1 MSNNIQRP
9 HGMSQLDYL
18 WINFGGYKVSNEA
31 SSIPKEDVI
40 LTEQALTDL
49 IQKSTSGGITALT
62 FREHPTKTDTMELI
76 GTSINGSVLTVVE
89 MPKEVHVQSFSH
101 RTVTQTDIDN
111 GAPYPI
117 NSEVLSIALTNGIEY
132 LVSLEE
138 LNLVIRGGDTDTIST
153 NVTNS
158 VVNSHLKIDAG
169 NNSISVVE
177 IKSNSNGIYSN
188 LKISQKSTGLELTK
202 EEDGLSGSIPLGTTG
217 YSIKFDQMTL
227 SQYQALET
235 KDPSTLYFITDKPYI
250 YLGGTRYGVDMN
262 PGEVP
267 IVSLVYDSD
276 HMLLSYKKAD
286 GSDIQ
291 QIHMGPANEDTP
303 GMMSTETYIELQE
316 LKKALD
322 GIVNVKEYIAEE
334 VSKAAFSIE
343 FGDESNGT
351 KSLNLKNGKG
361 DIISSVNI
369 DVESYLEF
377 GVSKIADAQDVEDSG
392 GTVQEG
398 HQILVL
404 TLTSGNKIYIDLN
417 QLVDVYTGLNT
428 KSITLSVSNNQISAD
443 LNISKDD
450 QILYIYDDGVR
461 AHFQIV
467 RQPGRIL
474 FYGKTQTDTD
484 KLAEIQLA
492 DTVITTAFIEKATE
506 ETYTKYPPRYIDSKP
521 YDQLTNPIVLG
532 TPYFIIV
539 FGSDTGDSSTSYQY
553 NDYISINPILNTLVL
568 SPNEGNI
575 ITRDENGY
583 LYGSINWIEVQ

>member
-1 MSNNIQRP
+1 MSNDIQRP

-18 WINFGGYKVSNEA
+18 WVNFGGYKVSNEA
-31 SSIPKEDVI
+31 SSIPQEDVI

-111 GAPYPI
+111 GVPYPI
-117 NSEVLSIALTNGIEY
+117 NSEVLSIVLTNGTEY

-153 NVTNS
+153 NVTNG

-202 EEDGLSGSIPLGTTG
+202 EEDGLSGRIPLGTTG

-267 IVSLVYDSD
+267 IVSLVYDTD

-291 QIHMGPANEDTP
+291 QIHMGPADENTP

-351 KSLNLKNGKG
+351 KPLNLKNGKG

-467 RQPGRIL
+467 RQPGKIL

-583 LYGSINWIEVQ
+583 LYGSINWIEV

>member
-1 MSNNIQRP
+1 MSNDIQRP

-18 WINFGGYKVSNEA
+18 WVNFGGYKVSNGA
-31 SSIPKEDVI
+31 SSIPQEDVI

-111 GAPYPI
+111 GVPYPI
-117 NSEVLSIALTNGIEY
+117 NSEVLSIVLTNGTEY

-153 NVTNS
+153 NVTNG

-202 EEDGLSGSIPLGTTG
+202 EEDGLSGRIPLGTTG

-267 IVSLVYDSD
+267 IVSLVYDAD

-291 QIHMGPANEDTP
+291 QIHMGPADENTP

-351 KSLNLKNGKG
+351 KPLNLKNGKG

-417 QLVDVYTGLNT
+417 QLVDVYTGLDT

-467 RQPGRIL
+467 RQPGKIL

-583 LYGSINWIEVQ
+583 LYGSINWIKV

>member
-1 MSNNIQRP
+1 MSNDIQRP
-9 HGMSQLDYL
+9 QGMSQLDYL
-18 WINFGGYKVSNEA
+18 WVNFRGYKVSNEA
-31 SSIPKEDVI
+31 SSIPQEDVI

-111 GAPYPI
+111 GVPYPI
-117 NSEVLSIALTNGIEY
+117 NSEVLSIVLTNGTEY

-153 NVTNS
+153 NVTNG

-202 EEDGLSGSIPLGTTG
+202 EEDGLSGRIPLGTTG

-250 YLGGTRYGVDMN
+250 YLGGTRYGVDMS

-267 IVSLVYDSD
+267 IVSLVYDAD

-291 QIHMGPANEDTP
+291 QIHMGPADENTP

-351 KSLNLKNGKG
+351 KPLNLKNGKG

-404 TLTSGNKIYIDLN
+404 TLTSGNKIYVDLN

-450 QILYIYDDGVR
+450 QILYIYNDGVR

-467 RQPGRIL
+467 RQPGKIL

-492 DTVITTAFIEKATE
+492 DTVITTAFIEKATG

-583 LYGSINWIEVQ
+583 LYGSINWIEV

>member
-1 MSNNIQRP
+1 MSNDIQRP

-18 WINFGGYKVSNEA
+18 WVNFGGYKVSNEA

-40 LTEQALTDL
+40 LTEQALTNL

-62 FREHPTKTDTMELI
+62 FREHPTKTDTMELV
-76 GTSINGSVLTVVE
+76 GTSINGSVLTIVE
-89 MPKEVHVQSFSH
+89 MPKEIHVQSFSH
-101 RTVTQTDIDN
+101 RTITQTDIDN
-111 GAPYPI
+111 GVPYPI
-117 NSEVLSIALTNGIEY
+117 NSEVLSIVLTNGTEY

-153 NVTNS
+153 NVTNG

-202 EEDGLSGSIPLGTTG
+202 EEDGLSGRIPLGTTG

-267 IVSLVYDSD
+267 IVSLVYDAD

-291 QIHMGPANEDTP
+291 QIHMGPADENTP

-351 KSLNLKNGKG
+351 KPLNLKNGKG

-369 DVESYLEF
+369 DIESYLEF

-404 TLTSGNKIYIDLN
+404 TLTSGNKIYVDLN

-428 KSITLSVSNNQISAD
+428 KSINLQIDNKVVSAN
-443 LNISKDD
+443 LNISAND
-450 QILYIYDDGVR
+450 QVLYVYDDGVR
-461 AHFQIV
+461 AHVQIV
-467 RQPGRIL
+467 RQAGKII
-474 FYGKTQTDTD
+474 FYGKTQTDVD
-484 KLAEIQLA
+484 KLGEVELA
-492 DTVITTAFIEKATE
+492 DTLIKYTFIRQANEN
-506 ETYTKYPPRYIDSKP
+506 TYVQYPPRNIDGSP
-521 YDQLTNPIVLG
+521 YDRITNPIVIG
-532 TPYFIIV
+532 APYFVMV
-539 FGSDTGDSSTSYQY
+539 FGSDTGDSSTSYKY
-553 NDYISINPILNTLVL
+553 NDYISINPILNALVL
-568 SPNEGNI
+568 SPNKGNI
-575 ITRDENGY
+575 LTRDENGY
-583 LYGSINWIEVQ
+583 LYGSINWIEV

>member
-1 MSNNIQRP
+1 MSNDIQRP
-9 HGMSQLDYL
+9 HGMSQLDFL
-18 WINFGGYKVSNEA
+18 WVNFGGYKISNEA
-31 SSIPKEDVI
+31 SSIPQEDVI

-117 NSEVLSIALTNGIEY
+117 NSEVLSIVLTNGTEY

-153 NVTNS
+153 NVTNG

-267 IVSLVYDSD
+267 IVSLVYDAD

-351 KSLNLKNGKG
+351 KPLNLKNGKG

-467 RQPGRIL
+467 RQPGKIL

-583 LYGSINWIEVQ
+583 LYGSINWIEV

>member
-1 MSNNIQRP
+1 MSNDIQRP

-18 WINFGGYKVSNEA
+18 WVNFGGYKVSNEA
-31 SSIPKEDVI
+31 SSIPQEDVI

-111 GAPYPI
+111 GVPYPI
-117 NSEVLSIALTNGIEY
+117 NSEVLSIVLTNGTEY

-153 NVTNS
+153 NVTNG

-202 EEDGLSGSIPLGTTG
+202 EEDGLSGRIPLGTTG

-250 YLGGTRYGVDMN
+250 YLGGTRYGVDMS

-267 IVSLVYDSD
+267 IVSLVYDAD

-291 QIHMGPANEDTP
+291 QIHMGPADENTP

-351 KSLNLKNGKG
+351 KPLNLKNGKG

-404 TLTSGNKIYIDLN
+404 TLTSGNKIYVDLN

-428 KSITLSVSNNQISAD
+428 KSITLSVSNNQISAN

-461 AHFQIV
+461 AHFQVV
-467 RQPGRIL
+467 RQPGKIL

-568 SPNEGNI
+568 SPNKGNI

-583 LYGSINWIEVQ
+583 LYGSINWIEV

>member
-1 MSNNIQRP
+1 MSNDIQRP

-18 WINFGGYKVSNEA
+18 WVNFGGYKVSNEA
-31 SSIPKEDVI
+31 SSIPQEDVI

-111 GAPYPI
+111 GVPYPI
-117 NSEVLSIALTNGIEY
+117 NSEVLSIVLTNGTEY

-153 NVTNS
+153 NVTNG

-202 EEDGLSGSIPLGTTG
+202 EEDGLSGRIPLGTTG

-250 YLGGTRYGVDMN
+250 YLGGTRYGVDMS

-267 IVSLVYDSD
+267 IVSLVYDAD

-291 QIHMGPANEDTP
+291 QIHMGPADENTP

-351 KSLNLKNGKG
+351 KPLNLKNGKG

-467 RQPGRIL
+467 RQPGKIL

-583 LYGSINWIEVQ
+583 LYGSINWIEV

>member
-1 MSNNIQRP
+1 MSNDIQRP

-18 WINFGGYKVSNEA
+18 WVNFGGYKVSNEA
-31 SSIPKEDVI
+31 SSIPQEDVI

-111 GAPYPI
+111 GVPYPI
-117 NSEVLSIALTNGIEY
+117 NSEVLSIVLTNGTEY

-153 NVTNS
+153 NVTNG

-202 EEDGLSGSIPLGTTG
+202 EEDGLSGRIPLGTTG

-267 IVSLVYDSD
+267 IVSLVYDAD

-291 QIHMGPANEDTP
+291 QIHMGPADENTP

-351 KSLNLKNGKG
+351 KPLNLKNGKG

-450 QILYIYDDGVR
+450 QILHIYDDGVR

-467 RQPGRIL
+467 RQPGKIL

-492 DTVITTAFIEKATE
+492 DTIITTAFIEKATE

-583 LYGSINWIEVQ
+583 LYGSINWIEV

>member
-1 MSNNIQRP
+1 MSNDIQRP

-18 WINFGGYKVSNEA
+18 WVNFGGYKVSNEA
-31 SSIPKEDVI
+31 SSIPQEDVI

-111 GAPYPI
+111 GVPYPI
-117 NSEVLSIALTNGIEY
+117 NSEVLSIVLTNGTEY

-153 NVTNS
+153 NVTNG
-158 VVNSHLKIDAG
+158 VVNSHLKINAG

-202 EEDGLSGSIPLGTTG
+202 EEDGLSGRIPLGTTG

-250 YLGGTRYGVDMN
+250 YLGRTRYGVDMN

-267 IVSLVYDSD
+267 IVSLVYDAD

-291 QIHMGPANEDTP
+291 QIHMGPADENTP

-351 KSLNLKNGKG
+351 KPLNLKNGKG

-461 AHFQIV
+461 AHFQII
-467 RQPGRIL
+467 RQPGKIL

-583 LYGSINWIEVQ
+583 LYGSINWIEV

>member
-1 MSNNIQRP
+1 MSNDIQRP

-18 WINFGGYKVSNEA
+18 WVNFGGYKVSNEA
-31 SSIPKEDVI
+31 SSIPQEDVI

-111 GAPYPI
+111 GVPYPI
-117 NSEVLSIALTNGIEY
+117 NSEVLSIVLTNGTEY

-153 NVTNS
+153 NVTNG

-202 EEDGLSGSIPLGTTG
+202 EEDGLSGRIPLGTTG

-267 IVSLVYDSD
+267 IVSLVYDAD

-351 KSLNLKNGKG
+351 KPLNLKNGKG

-392 GTVQEG
+392 GAVQEG

-404 TLTSGNKIYIDLN
+404 TLTSGNKIYVDLN

-443 LNISKDD
+443 LNISEDD

-467 RQPGRIL
+467 RQPGKIL

-521 YDQLTNPIVLG
+521 YDQLTNPIILG

-583 LYGSINWIEVQ
+583 LYGSINWIEV

>member
-1 MSNNIQRP
+1 MSNDIQRP

-18 WINFGGYKVSNEA
+18 WVNFGGYKVSNEA
-31 SSIPKEDVI
+31 SSIPQEDVI

-111 GAPYPI
+111 GVPYPI
-117 NSEVLSIALTNGIEY
+117 NSEVLSIVLTNGTEY

-153 NVTNS
+153 NVTNG

-202 EEDGLSGSIPLGTTG
+202 EEDGLSGRIPLGTTG

-250 YLGGTRYGVDMN
+250 YLGGTRYGVDMS

-267 IVSLVYDSD
+267 IVSLVYDAD

-291 QIHMGPANEDTP
+291 QIHMGPADENTP

-351 KSLNLKNGKG
+351 KPLNLKNGKG

-450 QILYIYDDGVR
+450 QILYIYNDGVR
-461 AHFQIV
+461 AHFQVV
-467 RQPGRIL
+467 RQPGKIL

-583 LYGSINWIEVQ
+583 LYGSINWIEV

>member
-1 MSNNIQRP
+1 MSNDIQRP

-18 WINFGGYKVSNEA
+18 WVNFGGYKVSNEA
-31 SSIPKEDVI
+31 SSIPQEDVI

-111 GAPYPI
+111 GVPYPI
-117 NSEVLSIALTNGIEY
+117 NSEVLSIVLTNGTEY

-153 NVTNS
+153 NVTNG

-202 EEDGLSGSIPLGTTG
+202 EEDGLSGRIPLGTTG

-267 IVSLVYDSD
+267 IVSLVYDAD

-351 KSLNLKNGKG
+351 KPLNLKNGKG

-404 TLTSGNKIYIDLN
+404 TLTSGNKIYVDLN

-428 KSITLSVSNNQISAD
+428 KSITLSVSNNQISAN

-461 AHFQIV
+461 AHFQVV
-467 RQPGRIL
+467 RQPGKIL
-474 FYGKTQTDTD
+474 FYGKTQTDAD

-492 DTVITTAFIEKATE
+492 DTVITTAFIEKATG

-583 LYGSINWIEVQ
+583 LYGSINWIEV

>member
-1 MSNNIQRP
+1 MSNDIQRP

-18 WINFGGYKVSNEA
+18 WVNFGGYKVSNEA

-49 IQKSTSGGITALT
+49 IQKSTSGGITTLT
-62 FREHPTKTDTMELI
+62 FREHPTKTDTMELV
-76 GTSINGSVLTVVE
+76 GTSINGSVLTIVE
-89 MPKEVHVQSFSH
+89 MPKEVHVKSFSH

-111 GAPYPI
+111 GVPYPI
-117 NSEVLSIALTNGIEY
+117 NSEVLSIVLTNEVEY

-138 LNLVIRGGDTDTIST
+138 LNLIIRGGDTDTVST
-153 NVTNS
+153 NVTNG
-158 VVNSHLKIDAG
+158 VVNSHLKIDSG

-177 IKSNSNGIYSN
+177 IKSNNNGIYSN
-188 LKISQKSTGLELTK
+188 LKISQKNTGLELTK
-202 EEDGLSGSIPLGTTG
+202 EEDGLSGKIPLGSTG

-235 KDPSTLYFITDKPYI
+235 KDPSTLYFIIDKPYI

-267 IVSLVYDSD
+267 IVSIVYDTD

-291 QIHMGPANEDTP
+291 QIHMGPATESTP

-316 LKKALD
+316 LKKTLD
-322 GIVNVKEYIAEE
+322 GIVNAKEYIAEE

-351 KSLNLKNGKG
+351 KPLNLKNGKG

-377 GVSKIADAQDVEDSG
+377 GISKIADAQDVEDSG
-392 GTVQEG
+392 GAVQEG

-443 LNISKDD
+443 LNISKND
-450 QILYIYDDGVR
+450 QILYVYEDGVR
-461 AHFQIV
+461 AHFQVV
-467 RQPGRIL
+467 RQPGKIL
-474 FYGKTQTDTD
+474 FYGKTQTDAD

-492 DTVITTAFIEKATE
+492 DTVITTAFIEKATQ

-583 LYGSINWIEVQ
+583 LYGSINWIEV

>member
-1 MSNNIQRP
+1 MSNDIQRP

-18 WINFGGYKVSNEA
+18 WVNFGGYKVSNEA
-31 SSIPKEDVI
+31 SSIPQEDVI

-62 FREHPTKTDTMELI
+62 FREHPTKTDTMKLI

-111 GAPYPI
+111 GVPYPI
-117 NSEVLSIALTNGIEY
+117 NSEVLSIVLTNGTEY

-153 NVTNS
+153 NVTNG

-202 EEDGLSGSIPLGTTG
+202 EEDGLSGRIPLGTTG

-267 IVSLVYDSD
+267 IVSLVYDAD

-291 QIHMGPANEDTP
+291 QIHMGPADENTP

-334 VSKAAFSIE
+334 VSKAAFSIV
-343 FGDESNGT
+343 FGDESNGI
-351 KSLNLKNGKG
+351 KPLNLKNGKG

-392 GTVQEG
+392 GIVQEG

-467 RQPGRIL
+467 RQPGKIL
-474 FYGKTQTDTD
+474 FYGKTQTDAD

-583 LYGSINWIEVQ
+583 LYGSINWIEV

>member
-1 MSNNIQRP
+1 MSNDIQRP

-18 WINFGGYKVSNEA
+18 WVNFGGYKVSNEA
-31 SSIPKEDVI
+31 SSIPQEDVI

-111 GAPYPI
+111 GVPYPI
-117 NSEVLSIALTNGIEY
+117 NSEVLSIVLTNGTEY

-153 NVTNS
+153 NVTNG

-202 EEDGLSGSIPLGTTG
+202 EEDGLSGRIPLGTTG

-250 YLGGTRYGVDMN
+250 YLGGTRYGVDMS

-267 IVSLVYDSD
+267 IVSLVYDAD

-291 QIHMGPANEDTP
+291 QIHMGPADENTP

-351 KSLNLKNGKG
+351 KPLNLKNGKG

-417 QLVDVYTGLNT
+417 QLVDVYIGLNT

-467 RQPGRIL
+467 RQPGKIL
-474 FYGKTQTDTD
+474 FYGKTQTDAD

-492 DTVITTAFIEKATE
+492 DTVITTAFIEKATG

-583 LYGSINWIEVQ
+583 LYGSINWIEV

>member
-1 MSNNIQRP
+1 MSNDIQRP

-18 WINFGGYKVSNEA
+18 WVNFGGYKVSNEA
-31 SSIPKEDVI
+31 SSIPQEDVI

-111 GAPYPI
+111 GVPYPI
-117 NSEVLSIALTNGIEY
+117 NSEVLSIVLTNGTEY

-153 NVTNS
+153 NVTNG

-202 EEDGLSGSIPLGTTG
+202 EEDGLSGRIPLGTTG

-267 IVSLVYDSD
+267 IVSLVYDAD

-291 QIHMGPANEDTP
+291 QIHMGPADENTP

-351 KSLNLKNGKG
+351 KPLNLKNGKG

-404 TLTSGNKIYIDLN
+404 TLTSGNKIYVDLN

-428 KSITLSVSNNQISAD
+428 KSINLQIDNKVVSAN
-443 LNISKDD
+443 LNISAND
-450 QILYIYDDGVR
+450 QVLYVYDDGVR
-461 AHFQIV
+461 AHVQIV
-467 RQPGRIL
+467 RQAGKII
-474 FYGKTQTDTD
+474 FYGKTQTDVD
-484 KLAEIQLA
+484 KLGEVELA
-492 DTVITTAFIEKATE
+492 DTLIKYTFIRQANEN
-506 ETYTKYPPRYIDSKP
+506 TYVQYPPRNIDGSP
-521 YDQLTNPIVLG
+521 YDRITNPIVIG
-532 TPYFIIV
+532 APYFVMV
-539 FGSDTGDSSTSYQY
+539 FGSDTGDSSTSYKY
-553 NDYISINPILNTLVL
+553 NDYISINPILNALVL
-568 SPNEGNI
+568 SPNKGNI
-575 ITRDENGY
+575 LTRDENGY
-583 LYGSINWIEVQ
+583 LYGSINWIEV

>member
-1 MSNNIQRP
+1 MSNDIQRP

-18 WINFGGYKVSNEA
+18 WVNFGGYKVSNEA
-31 SSIPKEDVI
+31 SSIPQEDVI

-111 GAPYPI
+111 GVPYPI
-117 NSEVLSIALTNGIEY
+117 NSEVLSIVLTNGTEY

-153 NVTNS
+153 NVTNG

-227 SQYQALET
+227 SQYQVLET

-267 IVSLVYDSD
+267 IVSLVYDAD

-351 KSLNLKNGKG
+351 KPLNLKNGKG

-392 GTVQEG
+392 GAVQEG

-428 KSITLSVSNNQISAD
+428 KSITLSVSNNQISAN

-461 AHFQIV
+461 AHFQVV
-467 RQPGRIL
+467 RQPGKIL

-583 LYGSINWIEVQ
+583 LYGSINWIEV

>member
-1 MSNNIQRP
+1 MSNDIQRP

-18 WINFGGYKVSNEA
+18 WVNFGGYKVSNEA
-31 SSIPKEDVI
+31 SSIPQEDVI

-111 GAPYPI
+111 GVPYPI
-117 NSEVLSIALTNGIEY
+117 NSEVLSIVLTNGTEY

-153 NVTNS
+153 NVTNG

-202 EEDGLSGSIPLGTTG
+202 EEDGLSGRIPLGTTG

-235 KDPSTLYFITDKPYI
+235 KDHSTLYFITDKPYI
-250 YLGGTRYGVDMN
+250 NLGGTRYGVDMN

-267 IVSLVYDSD
+267 IVSLVYDTD

-291 QIHMGPANEDTP
+291 QIHMGPADENTP

-351 KSLNLKNGKG
+351 KPLNLKNGKG

-392 GTVQEG
+392 GTIQEG

-467 RQPGRIL
+467 RQPGKIL

-583 LYGSINWIEVQ
+583 LYGSINWIEV

>member
-1 MSNNIQRP
+1 MSNDIQRP

-18 WINFGGYKVSNEA
+18 WVNFGGYKISNEA
-31 SSIPKEDVI
+31 SSIPQEDVI

-117 NSEVLSIALTNGIEY
+117 NSEVLSIVLTNGTEY

-153 NVTNS
+153 NVTNG

-227 SQYQALET
+227 SQYQVLET

-267 IVSLVYDSD
+267 IVSLVYDAD

-351 KSLNLKNGKG
+351 KPLNLKNGKG

-392 GTVQEG
+392 GAVQEG

-404 TLTSGNKIYIDLN
+404 TLTSGNKIYVDLN

-443 LNISKDD
+443 LNISEDD

-467 RQPGRIL
+467 RQPGKIL

-583 LYGSINWIEVQ
+583 LYGSINWIEV

>member
-1 MSNNIQRP
+1 MSNDIQRP

-18 WINFGGYKVSNEA
+18 WVNFGGYKVSNEA
-31 SSIPKEDVI
+31 SSIPQEDVI

-111 GAPYPI
+111 GVPYPI
-117 NSEVLSIALTNGIEY
+117 NSEVLSIVLTNGTEY

-153 NVTNS
+153 NVTNG

-202 EEDGLSGSIPLGTTG
+202 EEDGLSGRIPLGTTG

-267 IVSLVYDSD
+267 IVSLVYDAD

-291 QIHMGPANEDTP
+291 QIHMGPADENTP

-351 KSLNLKNGKG
+351 KPLNLKNGKG

-443 LNISKDD
+443 LNISEDD

-467 RQPGRIL
+467 RQPGKIL

-583 LYGSINWIEVQ
+583 LYGSINWIEV

>member
-1 MSNNIQRP
+1 MSNDIQRP

-18 WINFGGYKVSNEA
+18 WVNFGEYKVSNEA
-31 SSIPKEDVI
+31 SSIPQENVI

-111 GAPYPI
+111 GVPYPI
-117 NSEVLSIALTNGIEY
+117 NSEVLSIVLTNGTEY

-153 NVTNS
+153 NVTNG

-202 EEDGLSGSIPLGTTG
+202 EEDGLSGKIPLGTTG

-250 YLGGTRYGVDMN
+250 YLGGTRYGVDMS

-267 IVSLVYDSD
+267 IVSLVYDAD

-351 KSLNLKNGKG
+351 KPLNLKNGKG

-404 TLTSGNKIYIDLN
+404 TLTSGNKIYVDLN

-428 KSITLSVSNNQISAD
+428 KSITLSVSNNQISAN

-450 QILYIYDDGVR
+450 QILYIYNDGVR
-461 AHFQIV
+461 AHFQVV
-467 RQPGRIL
+467 RQPGKIL

-583 LYGSINWIEVQ
+583 LYGSINWIEV

>member
-1 MSNNIQRP
+1 MSNDIQRP

-18 WINFGGYKVSNEA
+18 WVNFGGYKVSNEA
-31 SSIPKEDVI
+31 SSIPQEDVI

-111 GAPYPI
+111 GVPYPI
-117 NSEVLSIALTNGIEY
+117 NSEVLSIVLTNGTEY

-153 NVTNS
+153 NVTNG

-202 EEDGLSGSIPLGTTG
+202 EEDGLSGRIPLGTTG

-267 IVSLVYDSD
+267 IVSLVYDAD

-291 QIHMGPANEDTP
+291 QIHMGPADENTP

-351 KSLNLKNGKG
+351 KPLNLKNGKG

-467 RQPGRIL
+467 RQPGKIL

-532 TPYFIIV
+532 TSYFIIV

-583 LYGSINWIEVQ
+583 LYGSINWIEV

>member
-18 WINFGGYKVSNEA
+18 WVNFGGYKISNEA
-31 SSIPKEDVI
+31 SSIPQEDVI

-49 IQKSTSGGITALT
+49 IQKSTSGGITTLT

-117 NSEVLSIALTNGIEY
+117 NSEVLSIVLTNGIEY

-153 NVTNS
+153 NVTNG

-267 IVSLVYDSD
+267 IVSLVYDAD

-351 KSLNLKNGKG
+351 KPLNLKNGKG

-392 GTVQEG
+392 GAIQEG

-404 TLTSGNKIYIDLN
+404 TLTSGNKIYVDLN

-443 LNISKDD
+443 LNISEDD
-450 QILYIYDDGVR
+450 QILYIYNDGVR

-467 RQPGRIL
+467 RQPGKIL

-521 YDQLTNPIVLG
+521 YNQLTNPIVLG

-539 FGSDTGDSSTSYQY
+539 FGLDTGDSSTSYQY
-553 NDYISINPILNTLVL
+553 NDYISINPILNALVL

-583 LYGSINWIEVQ
+583 LYGSINWIEV

>member
-1 MSNNIQRP
+1 MSNDIQRP

-18 WINFGGYKVSNEA
+18 WVNFGGYKVSNEA
-31 SSIPKEDVI
+31 SSIPQEDVI

-111 GAPYPI
+111 GVPYPI
-117 NSEVLSIALTNGIEY
+117 NSEVLSIVLTNGTEY

-153 NVTNS
+153 NVTNG

-202 EEDGLSGSIPLGTTG
+202 EEDGLSGRIPLGTTG

-267 IVSLVYDSD
+267 IVSLVYDTD

-291 QIHMGPANEDTP
+291 QIHMGPADENTP

-351 KSLNLKNGKG
+351 KPLNLKNGKG

-392 GTVQEG
+392 GTIQEG

-450 QILYIYDDGVR
+450 QILYIYNDGVR

-467 RQPGRIL
+467 RQPGKIL

-583 LYGSINWIEVQ
+583 LYGSINWIEV

>member
-1 MSNNIQRP
+1 MSNDIQRP

-18 WINFGGYKVSNEA
+18 WVNFGGYKVSNEA
-31 SSIPKEDVI
+31 SSIPQEDVI

-111 GAPYPI
+111 GVPYPI
-117 NSEVLSIALTNGIEY
+117 NSEVLSIVLTNGTEY

-153 NVTNS
+153 NVTNG

-202 EEDGLSGSIPLGTTG
+202 EEDGLSGRIPLGTTG

-267 IVSLVYDSD
+267 IVSLVYDAD

-291 QIHMGPANEDTP
+291 QIHMGPADENTP

-351 KSLNLKNGKG
+351 KPLNLKNGKG

-467 RQPGRIL
+467 RQPGKIL

-521 YDQLTNPIVLG
+521 YDRLTNPIVLG

-583 LYGSINWIEVQ
+583 LYGSINWIEV

>member
-1 MSNNIQRP
+1 MSNDIQRP

-18 WINFGGYKVSNEA
+18 WVNFGGYKISNEA
-31 SSIPKEDVI
+31 SSIPQEDVI

-111 GAPYPI
+111 GVPYPI
-117 NSEVLSIALTNGIEY
+117 NSEVLSIVLTNGTEY

-153 NVTNS
+153 NVTNG

-202 EEDGLSGSIPLGTTG
+202 EEDGLSGRIPLGTTG

-267 IVSLVYDSD
+267 IVSLVYDAD

-291 QIHMGPANEDTP
+291 QIHMGPADENTP

-351 KSLNLKNGKG
+351 KPLNLKNGKG

-392 GTVQEG
+392 GAVQEG

-404 TLTSGNKIYIDLN
+404 TLTSGNKIYVDLN

-428 KSITLSVSNNQISAD
+428 KSITLSVSNNQISAN
-443 LNISKDD
+443 LNISEDD

-467 RQPGRIL
+467 RQPGKIL

-492 DTVITTAFIEKATE
+492 DTVITTVFIEKATE

-583 LYGSINWIEVQ
+583 LYGSINWIEV

>member
-1 MSNNIQRP
+1 MSNDIQRP

-18 WINFGGYKVSNEA
+18 WVNFGGYKVSNEA
-31 SSIPKEDVI
+31 SSIPQEDVI

-111 GAPYPI
+111 GVPYPI
-117 NSEVLSIALTNGIEY
+117 NSEVLSIVLTNGTEY

-153 NVTNS
+153 NVTNG

-202 EEDGLSGSIPLGTTG
+202 EEDGLSGRIPLGTTG

-250 YLGGTRYGVDMN
+250 YLGGTRYGVDMS

-267 IVSLVYDSD
+267 IVSLVYDAD

-291 QIHMGPANEDTP
+291 QIHMGPADENTP

-351 KSLNLKNGKG
+351 KPLNLKNGKG

-404 TLTSGNKIYIDLN
+404 TLTSGNKIYVDLN

-461 AHFQIV
+461 AHFQII
-467 RQPGRIL
+467 RQPGKIL

-583 LYGSINWIEVQ
+583 LYGSINWIEV

>member
-1 MSNNIQRP
+1 MSNDIQRP

-18 WINFGGYKVSNEA
+18 WVNFGGYKVSNEA
-31 SSIPKEDVI
+31 SSIPQEDVI

-111 GAPYPI
+111 GVPYPI
-117 NSEVLSIALTNGIEY
+117 NSEVLSIVLTNGTEY

-153 NVTNS
+153 NVTNG

-188 LKISQKSTGLELTK
+188 LKISQKSTGLELAK
-202 EEDGLSGSIPLGTTG
+202 EEDGLSGRIPLGTTG

-267 IVSLVYDSD
+267 IVSLVYDAD

-291 QIHMGPANEDTP
+291 QIHMGPADENTP

-351 KSLNLKNGKG
+351 KPLNLKNGKG

-404 TLTSGNKIYIDLN
+404 TLTSGNKIYVDLN

-467 RQPGRIL
+467 RQPGKIL
-474 FYGKTQTDTD
+474 FYGKTQTDAD

-568 SPNEGNI
+568 SPNKGNI

-583 LYGSINWIEVQ
+583 LYGSINWIEV

>member
-1 MSNNIQRP
+1 MSNDIQRP

-18 WINFGGYKVSNEA
+18 WVNFGGYKVSNEA
-31 SSIPKEDVI
+31 SSIPQEDVI

-111 GAPYPI
+111 GVPYPI
-117 NSEVLSIALTNGIEY
+117 NSEVLSIVLTNGTEY

-153 NVTNS
+153 NVTNG

-202 EEDGLSGSIPLGTTG
+202 EEDGLSGRIPLGTTG

-250 YLGGTRYGVDMN
+250 YLGGTRYGVDMS

-267 IVSLVYDSD
+267 IVSLVYDAD

-291 QIHMGPANEDTP
+291 QIHMGPADENTP

-351 KSLNLKNGKG
+351 KPLNLKNGKG

-369 DVESYLEF
+369 DIESYLEF

-450 QILYIYDDGVR
+450 QILYIYNDGVR
-461 AHFQIV
+461 AHFQVV
-467 RQPGRIL
+467 RQPGKIL

-583 LYGSINWIEVQ
+583 LYGSINWIEV

>member
-1 MSNNIQRP
+1 MSNDIQRP

-18 WINFGGYKVSNEA
+18 WVNFGGYKVSNEA
-31 SSIPKEDVI
+31 SSIPQEDVI

-111 GAPYPI
+111 GVPYPI
-117 NSEVLSIALTNGIEY
+117 NSEVLSIVLTNGTEY

-153 NVTNS
+153 NVTNG

-202 EEDGLSGSIPLGTTG
+202 EEDGLSGRIPLGTTG

-250 YLGGTRYGVDMN
+250 YLGGTRYGVDMS

-267 IVSLVYDSD
+267 IVSLVYDAD

-291 QIHMGPANEDTP
+291 QIHMGPADENTP

-351 KSLNLKNGKG
+351 KPLNLKNGKG

-369 DVESYLEF
+369 DIESYLEF

-428 KSITLSVSNNQISAD
+428 KSITLSVSNNQISAN

-467 RQPGRIL
+467 RQPGKIL

-583 LYGSINWIEVQ
+583 LYGSINWIEV

>member
-1 MSNNIQRP
+1 MSNDIQRP

-18 WINFGGYKVSNEA
+18 WVNFGGYKISNEA
-31 SSIPKEDVI
+31 SSIPQEDVI

-117 NSEVLSIALTNGIEY
+117 NSEVLSIVLTNGTEY

-153 NVTNS
+153 NVTNG

-267 IVSLVYDSD
+267 IVSLVYDAD
-276 HMLLSYKKAD
+276 HMLLSYKKSD

-343 FGDESNGT
+343 FGNESNGT
-351 KSLNLKNGKG
+351 KPLNLKNGKG

-392 GTVQEG
+392 GAVQEG

-404 TLTSGNKIYIDLN
+404 TLTSGNKIYVDLN

-443 LNISKDD
+443 LNISEDD

-467 RQPGRIL
+467 RQPGKIL

-521 YDQLTNPIVLG
+521 YDRLTNPIVLG

-583 LYGSINWIEVQ
+583 LYGSINWIEV

>member
-1 MSNNIQRP
+1 MSNDIQRP

-18 WINFGGYKVSNEA
+18 WVNFGGYKVSNEA
-31 SSIPKEDVI
+31 SSIPQEDVI

-111 GAPYPI
+111 GVPYPI
-117 NSEVLSIALTNGIEY
+117 NSEVLSIVLTNGTEY

-138 LNLVIRGGDTDTIST
+138 LNLVIRGGDTDTINT
-153 NVTNS
+153 NVTNG

-267 IVSLVYDSD
+267 IVSLVYDAD

-351 KSLNLKNGKG
+351 KPLNLKNGKG

-392 GTVQEG
+392 GAVQEG

-404 TLTSGNKIYIDLN
+404 TLTSGNKIYVDLN

-467 RQPGRIL
+467 RQPGKIL

-583 LYGSINWIEVQ
+583 LYGSINWIEV

>member
-1 MSNNIQRP
+1 MSNDIQRP

-18 WINFGGYKVSNEA
+18 WVNFGGYKVSNEA
-31 SSIPKEDVI
+31 SSIPQEDVI

-111 GAPYPI
+111 GVPYPI
-117 NSEVLSIALTNGIEY
+117 NSEVLSIVLTNGTEY

-153 NVTNS
+153 NVTNG

-202 EEDGLSGSIPLGTTG
+202 EEDGLSGRIPLGTTG

-250 YLGGTRYGVDMN
+250 YLGGTRYGVDMS

-267 IVSLVYDSD
+267 IVSLVYDAD

-291 QIHMGPANEDTP
+291 QIHMGPADENTP

-351 KSLNLKNGKG
+351 KPLNLKNGKG

-369 DVESYLEF
+369 DIESYLEF

-404 TLTSGNKIYIDLN
+404 TLTSGNKIYVDLN

-428 KSITLSVSNNQISAD
+428 KSITLSVSNNQISAN

-461 AHFQIV
+461 AHFQVV
-467 RQPGRIL
+467 RQPGKIL

-568 SPNEGNI
+568 SPNKGNI

-583 LYGSINWIEVQ
+583 LYGSINWIEV

>member
-1 MSNNIQRP
+1 MSNDIQRP

-18 WINFGGYKVSNEA
+18 WVNFGGYKVSNEA
-31 SSIPKEDVI
+31 SSIPQEDVI

-111 GAPYPI
+111 GVPYPI
-117 NSEVLSIALTNGIEY
+117 NSEVLSIVLTNGTEY

-153 NVTNS
+153 NVTNG

-202 EEDGLSGSIPLGTTG
+202 EEDGLSGRIPLGTTG

-227 SQYQALET
+227 SQYQTLET

-250 YLGGTRYGVDMN
+250 YLGGTRYGVDMS

-267 IVSLVYDSD
+267 IVSLVYDAD

-351 KSLNLKNGKG
+351 KPLNLKNGKG

-404 TLTSGNKIYIDLN
+404 TLTSGNKIYVDLN

-428 KSITLSVSNNQISAD
+428 KSITLSVSNNQISAN

-450 QILYIYDDGVR
+450 QILYIYNDGVR

-467 RQPGRIL
+467 RQPGKIL

-583 LYGSINWIEVQ
+583 LYGSINWIEV

>member
-1 MSNNIQRP
+1 MSNDIQRP

-18 WINFGGYKVSNEA
+18 WVNFGGYKVSNEA
-31 SSIPKEDVI
+31 SSIPQEDVI

-111 GAPYPI
+111 GVPYPI
-117 NSEVLSIALTNGIEY
+117 NSEVLSIVLTNGTEY

-153 NVTNS
+153 NVTNG

-202 EEDGLSGSIPLGTTG
+202 EEDGLSGRIPLGTTG

-267 IVSLVYDSD
+267 IVSLVYDAD

-351 KSLNLKNGKG
+351 KPLNLKNGKG

-404 TLTSGNKIYIDLN
+404 TLTSGNKIYVDLN

-428 KSITLSVSNNQISAD
+428 KSITLSVSNNQISAN

-461 AHFQIV
+461 AHFQVV
-467 RQPGRIL
+467 RQPGKIL

-492 DTVITTAFIEKATE
+492 DTVMTTAFIEKATE

-583 LYGSINWIEVQ
+583 LYGSINWIEV

>member
-1 MSNNIQRP
+1 MSNDIQRP

-18 WINFGGYKVSNEA
+18 WVNFGGYKVSNEA
-31 SSIPKEDVI
+31 SSIPQEDVI

-111 GAPYPI
+111 GVPYPI
-117 NSEVLSIALTNGIEY
+117 NSEVLSIVLTNGTEY

-153 NVTNS
+153 NVTNG

-202 EEDGLSGSIPLGTTG
+202 EEDGLSGRIPLGTTG

-267 IVSLVYDSD
+267 IVSLVYDTD

-291 QIHMGPANEDTP
+291 QIHMGPADENTP

-351 KSLNLKNGKG
+351 KPLNLKNGKG

-404 TLTSGNKIYIDLN
+404 TLTSGNKIYVDLN

-467 RQPGRIL
+467 RQPGKIL
-474 FYGKTQTDTD
+474 FYGKTQTDAD

-583 LYGSINWIEVQ
+583 LYGSINWIEV

>member
-1 MSNNIQRP
+1 MSNDIQRL

-18 WINFGGYKVSNEA
+18 WVNFGGYKVSNEA
-31 SSIPKEDVI
+31 SSIPQEDVI

-111 GAPYPI
+111 GVPYPI
-117 NSEVLSIALTNGIEY
+117 NSEVLSIVLTNGTEY

-153 NVTNS
+153 NVTNG

-202 EEDGLSGSIPLGTTG
+202 EEDGLSGRIPLGTTG

-267 IVSLVYDSD
+267 IVSLVYDAD

-291 QIHMGPANEDTP
+291 QIHMGPADENTP

-351 KSLNLKNGKG
+351 KPLNLKNGKG

-467 RQPGRIL
+467 RQPGKIL

-583 LYGSINWIEVQ
+583 LYGSINWIEV